1 MFINNNYLT
10 DRADGCIHC
19 AMNANEISPKAN
31 ARMNRIQKVST
42 FLRTFFF
49 VSALIFWISGIM
61 FVVISIWNPH
71 EHPDSQRFLFFGYA
85 VECCFAY
92 KLFSFYAHG
101 DLFAPNVVRC
111 IRWIGIIT
119 VLIGI
124 GSIFYKFS
132 ILLGTGWFIGA
143 SSAMG
148 IIGCLHMIFF
158 QLFFNLLPGF
168 AIIFVAWI
176 MDEGRKIQEEQ
187 ELTV

>member
-1 MFINNNYLT
+1 
-10 DRADGCIHC
+10 
-19 AMNANEISPKAN
+19 MNANEISLKAN
-31 ARMNRIQKVST
+31 PRLERIQKVST

-49 VSALIFWISGIM
+49 VCALIFLYKGIL
-61 FVVISIWNPH
+61 FVVISIWNTS
-71 EHPDSQRFLFFGYA
+71 ECSLADSNGLLFYFGYA

-111 IRWIGIIT
+111 IRWIGIVT
-119 VLIGI
+119 FLIGI
-124 GSIFYKFS
+124 GSILNKFS
-132 ILLGTGWFIGA
+132 ILLGTGWFIGT
-143 SSAMG
+143 SSAKG
-148 IIGCLHMIFF
+148 IIGCLIWIFF

-168 AIIFVAWI
+168 VIIFVAWI